1 MKKNRYMLLSFLV
14 VLATLAA
21 TWIIYAKLPEQVPTH
36 WNAQGEIDRH
46 GARAWVFTHPVFMLL
61 VAGLWLVLP
70 RLSPRRF
77 TVEGFSETW
86 WFCGFAVIALLA
98 YIQGVILWSTLTG
111 AVDMMRAILGGVCA
125 FGILL
130 GNVIGKVR
138 RNFWL
143 GIRTPWTLA
152 SERVWYTTHRMAGKS
167 MVIAGLLGVV
177 LVIAGVATT
186 AAAFVFMAG
195 LLVPA
200 AWSLVYYKRLERRGE
215 LEA

>member
-1 MKKNRYMLLSFLV
+1 MKNRYMLLSFLI

-21 TWIIYAKLPEQVPTH
+21 TAWVYGMLPDQVPTH
-36 WNAQGEIDRH
+36 WNARGDIDRH
-46 GARAWVFTHPVFMLL
+46 GSRAWVFTHPVFML
-61 VAGLWLVLP
+61 VFAGVWLVLP

-77 TVEGFSETW
+77 TVEGFTGTW
-86 WFCGFAVIALLA
+86 WFCGLLIIGLLA
-98 YIQGVILWSTLTG
+98 YIQGVILWSTVTG
-111 AVDMMRAILGGVCA
+111 TADMMRAILGGLCGFSIV
-125 FGILL
+125 L

-152 SERVWYTTHRMAGKS
+152 SERVWYATHRMAAKS
-167 MVIAGLLGVV
+167 MVIAGLIGVAF
-177 LVIAGVATT
+177 VIAGVATL
-186 AAAFVFMAG
+186 AVVFIFMAG

-200 AWSLVYYKRLERRGE
+200 AWSLVYYKRLERRGG